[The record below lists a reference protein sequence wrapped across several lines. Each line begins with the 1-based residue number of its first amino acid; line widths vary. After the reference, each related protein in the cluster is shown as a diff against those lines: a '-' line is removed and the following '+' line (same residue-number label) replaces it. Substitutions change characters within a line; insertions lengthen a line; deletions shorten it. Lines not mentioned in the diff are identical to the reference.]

1 MKLLFGAR
9 LSRPDITVAITRLA
23 SKISSWNTS
32 HDRALQRL
40 MQYVATR
47 PDLRLHS
54 TLSTEDFADAQL
66 VMSPDA
72 DLAGDLE
79 TAKSTTGMFLELR
92 SRDGARSWPLSWRS
106 KRQGSTA
113 TSTCEAEYIAMSTS
127 ARAEAIPMQIF
138 LEAALGRRID
148 QVCLED
154 NTLCLG
160 AVKSGYSAALRSS
173 PHRAHLVVRGAQDL
187 HAHTRERDL
196 PPADEHAQGR
206 RLREED
212 GSDLI

>member
-1 MKLLFGAR
+1 M
-9 LSRPDITVAITRLA
+9 AITRLA
-23 SKISSWNTS
+23 SKVPSWNTS
-32 HDRALQRL
+32 HGRALKRL
-40 MQYVATR
+40 MQYVAR
-47 PDLRLHS
+47 KLDLRLHS

-92 SRDGARSWPLSWRS
+92 SRDGERSWPLPWRS

-138 LEAALGRRID
+138 LEAALRRHVD
-148 QVCLED
+148 LVCLED
-154 NTLCLG
+154 KTQCLG
-160 AVKSGYSAALRSS
+160 AVKSGYSAALRSL
-173 PHRAHLVVRGAQDL
+173 PR
-187 HAHTRERDL
+187 TERI
-196 PPADEHAQGR
+196 
-206 RLREED
+206 
-212 GSDLI
+212 S

>member
-1 MKLLFGAR
+1 MKLLFAAR

-23 SKISSWNTS
+23 SKVSSWNTS
-32 HDRALQRL
+32 HDRALKRL
-40 MQYVATR
+40 MQYVATK
-47 PDLRLHS
+47 PNLRLHS
-54 TLSTEDFADAQL
+54 TLSTEDLADAQL

-92 SRDGARSWPLSWRS
+92 SRDGERSWPLSWRS

-138 LEAALGRRID
+138 LEAALGRRVD
-148 QVCLED
+148 LVCFED
-154 NTLCLG
+154 NI
-160 AVKSGYSAALRSS
+160 
-173 PHRAHLVVRGAQDL
+173 Q
-187 HAHTRERDL
+187 
-196 PPADEHAQGR
+196 
-206 RLREED
+206 
-212 GSDLI
+212 